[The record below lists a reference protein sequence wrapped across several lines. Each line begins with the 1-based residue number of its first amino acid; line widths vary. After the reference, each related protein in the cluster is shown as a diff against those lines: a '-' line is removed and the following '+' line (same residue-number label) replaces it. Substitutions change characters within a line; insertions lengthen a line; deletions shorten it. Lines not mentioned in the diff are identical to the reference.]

1 MQLHQAAI
9 CSRLINTLGKER
21 MKREGKRWE
30 VWYKANV
37 HVTEYMY
44 KAMQG
49 RVRREGE
56 GCIRVKKE
64 RLKRSI

>member
-1 MQLHQAAI
+1 
-9 CSRLINTLGKER
+9 